1 MVTQHAAVWAM
12 WKMPVTSGMQLFFFS
27 LTKTGLVCGGRME
40 GATKELTVASVL
52 IEGSTVFNPIP
63 ITRLAYRWGRYDRGL
78 CSVLGVL

>member
-1 MVTQHAAVWAM
+1 
-12 WKMPVTSGMQLFFFS
+12 
-27 LTKTGLVCGGRME
+27 ME

-63 ITRLAYRWGRYDRGL
+63 ITRLAYRWGRCDRGL